1 MRFLTAIA
9 LFDKTNFLKKGSVL
23 VVNNNEVIDIV
34 DETQVPSDKIEYFDG
49 IIAPGFV
56 NAHCHTELSHL
67 KNVIP
72 QHTGLVEF
80 ARLIVSNRSNYTE
93 SEIKEAAMMADADMI
108 SNGIVAVGDICNTN
122 FSIEHKVKSKICY
135 HSFIELIGL
144 NPVGKDKIL
153 ENGLILKGEFEQA
166 GLSASLA
173 PHAPYSTSNELIEV
187 VEQKNGRVVSS
198 IHNQESEEE
207 TRFFMGNKSQIHD
220 LYSFLKIPIDFFT
233 APKTSSLANY
243 YKRFNSKQNIL
254 VHNTFTTQKDLEL
267 VGKNFYWCFCP
278 NANLYIENKLPD
290 YSLFKEQV
298 DNICIGTDSLASNGA
313 LDICSE
319 INTILNAT
327 SVFTLEQLLQTATY
341 NGAKALQLNEKF
353 GTLFG
358 ELSGLNLLDYSDN
371 KLSFKSK
378 LA

>member
-1 MRFLTAIA
+1 LRFLTAIA

>member
-9 LFDKTNFLKKGSVL
+9 LFDKTSFLKKGSVL
-23 VVNNNEVIDIV
+23 VVNNNQVLDIV
-34 DETQVPSDKIEYFDG
+34 DETQVPSDKIEYLDG

-56 NAHCHTELSHL
+56 NAHCHAELSHL
-67 KNVIP
+67 KSVIP

-93 SEIKEAAMMADADMI
+93 SEIREAAMMADEDMI

-122 FSIEHKVKSKICY
+122 FSIEHKVKSKIYY

-144 NPVGKDKIL
+144 NPANKDKIV
-153 ENGLILKGEFEQA
+153 ENGLMLKEEFEHA
-166 GLSASLA
+166 GLIASLA
-173 PHAPYSTSNELIEV
+173 PHAPYSASKELIEA

-207 TRFFMGNKSQIHD
+207 THFFMGNKSQIHD
-220 LYSFLKIPIDFFT
+220 LYSFLKIPIDFFS
-233 APKTSSLANY
+233 APKTSSLTNY

-267 VGKNFYWCFCP
+267 AGKNFYWCFCP

-290 YSLFKEQV
+290 YGLFKDQV
-298 DNICIGTDSLASNGA
+298 YNICIGTDSLASNGT

-327 SVFTLEQLLQTATY
+327 SVFTLEQLLQAATY
-341 NGAKALQLNEKF
+341 NGAKALQLNEKY